1 MIEVTEKE
9 FKEDLTKYTTRVQNG
24 EDFLVEREDGSKYI
38 ATDVTKFENPQEIIM
53 SIRKH
58 IEAADDA
65 LRSAIIEALEKKRD
79 EQLETMFEALSKVRE
94 LILTTPIRSVDNV
107 VSYYKN
113 KAEYDF
119 NLDLT
124 EEDYGYKLNVDDMNI
139 FTNKHGKDMD
149 NLDGPE

>member
-1 MIEVTEKE
+1 
-9 FKEDLTKYTTRVQNG
+9 
-24 EDFLVEREDGSKYI
+24 
-38 ATDVTKFENPQEIIM
+38 M

-119 NLDLT
+119 SLDLKD
-124 EEDYGYKLNVDDMNI
+124 EDYGYKLHVDDINI

-149 NLDGPE
+149 NLDGPV

>member
-1 MIEVTEKE
+1 
-9 FKEDLTKYTTRVQNG
+9 
-24 EDFLVEREDGSKYI
+24 
-38 ATDVTKFENPQEIIM
+38 M

-119 NLDLT
+119 SLDLKD
-124 EEDYGYKLNVDDMNI
+124 EDYGYKSNVDDINI
-139 FTNKHGKDMD
+139 FTNRHGKDLD
-149 NLDGPE
+149 SLDGPE